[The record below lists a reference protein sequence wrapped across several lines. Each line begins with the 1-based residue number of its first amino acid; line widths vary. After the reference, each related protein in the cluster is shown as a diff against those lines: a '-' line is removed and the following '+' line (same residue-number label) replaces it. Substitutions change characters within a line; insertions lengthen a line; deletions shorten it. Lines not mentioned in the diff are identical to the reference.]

1 MISRRKL
8 LGLCSLP
15 FVGLAGC
22 NRLDPEPEP
31 DPTPEPDDETPQP
44 PQDGTVLD
52 VRDFGAT
59 IDGQTDDTRAI
70 QDAIDAA
77 EEGDTVRL
85 PSGTALVS
93 GENKEQAGTAALVID
108 GNTHPDGL
116 TIRGAGEGSVI
127 KMDGG
132 HVSNHTVVEVAIGPG
147 IDGLVF
153 ENFKV
158 DGSKS
163 DQTQDAGMGGWNF
176 DVGKANSKEIT
187 VDITFRDIWSV
198 NANQNGFHTAFGGC
212 SHVRCTALDAELHGF
227 AIDSWGDGE
236 SRNMDPPIEVR
247 QCYASGNGL
256 YGIDCSGGKIIVE
269 DFVSEN
275 NEQGTKTTEEV
286 VETTYRR
293 CRFKDNNTLGYN
305 RPTTDSVVG
314 QRAKVTFVD
323 VIAEGNGQAG
333 VRFGSDTDY
342 EVDRVVARR
351 NNSSNQNPANI
362 MIRDDSSVDAG
373 LVISYDA
380 VHGEGLRF
388 DSTQPSTIDTYVHA
402 GNPAGD
408 LVIDGDGLEIVNRY
422 TREEYYRLH
431 AQNAMDLGQQ
441 RKLSREQFDSIDRSI
456 PTASDVGAG
465 SGERARFE

>member
-15 FVGLAGC
+15 LVALAGC
-22 NRLDPEPEP
+22 NRTDP
-31 DPTPEPDDETPQP
+31 DPSPTPAPGDETPQP
-44 PQDGTVLD
+44 SRDDSILD

-59 IDGQTDDTRAI
+59 IDGQTDDARAI
-70 QDAIDAA
+70 QAAIDAA

-85 PSGTALVS
+85 PAGTALVS
-93 GENKEQAGTAALVID
+93 GANKKQAGTAAIVID
-108 GNTHPDGL
+108 GNTHPNNL
-116 TIRGAGEGSVI
+116 TIRGEGEESVI

-132 HVSNHTVVEVAIGPG
+132 HVSNHTVIEVAIGPG
-147 IDGLVF
+147 IDGLVL

-187 VDITFRDIWSV
+187 VDITFCDIWSV

-275 NEQGTKTTEEV
+275 NEQGTKTTEEI

-305 RPTTDSVVG
+305 RPTTESVVG
-314 QRAKVTFVD
+314 QRAQVRFVD
-323 VIAEGNGQAG
+323 VIAEGNGQTG
-333 VRFGSDTDY
+333 FRFGSDTDY
-342 EVDRVVARR
+342 EVDRIVSRR

-373 LVISYDA
+373 LVLSYDA

-388 DSTQPSTIDTYVHA
+388 GSTQPSTIDTYVYA

-408 LVIDGDGLEIVNRY
+408 LAIERDGLEILNQY
-422 TREEYYRLH
+422 TREEYYRFH
-431 AQNAMDLGQQ
+431 TQNAIGLGDA
-441 RKLSREQFDSIDRSI
+441 RTLAREQFDSIDRAI

-465 SGERARFE
+465 SGDRSRFE